1 MTTNIY
7 TEHANITTLYDR
19 EVEKNRILL
28 ISVKVLGFA
37 WIILLGS
44 WLILLALGFRSDGF
58 FRSESVC
65 PAPNYNLC
73 LPQPVPTP
81 IQK

>member
-1 MTTNIY
+1 M
-7 TEHANITTLYDR
+7 EHEVIHTTLTDQLEESRDKERMY
-19 EVEKNRILL
+19 RIGFQILF
-28 ISVKVLGFA
+28 VVLVVMFVFNG
-37 WIILLGS
+37 I
-44 WLILLALGFRSDGF
+44 ALVTSYTTIMTY
-58 FRSESVC
+58 ESVC

>member
-1 MTTNIY
+1 M
-7 TEHANITTLYDR
+7 EHEVIHTTLTDQLKESRDTERMY
-19 EVEKNRILL
+19 RIGFQILF
-28 ISVKVLGFA
+28 VVLVVMFVFNGIAFVT
-37 WIILLGS
+37 S
-44 WLILLALGFRSDGF
+44 YRTVMTY
-58 FRSESVC
+58 ESVC